1 MYTHFTKVLA
11 CALFGSAL
19 FYSSAWAVNKC
30 TGPDGAV
37 VFQDAPCAGKGEAL
51 TVRPASGAARAAPAP
66 AGSGVEAPA
75 KPQTEAQRIESNIA
89 ASQKERRLRD
99 LTEREVPRADGA
111 IRAHAQACK
120 EEQDRLEQAKG
131 RYVQNL
137 YGKTDAAQKAS
148 EQAAAAARC
157 DTKDRD
163 LREWH
168 ARLKNECQQLGGC
181 N

>member
-1 MYTHFTKVLA
+1 MRFVIFVAVL
-11 CALFGSAL
+11 CAVTSP
-19 FYSSAWAVNKC
+19 AWAVNKC

-51 TVRPASGAARAAPAP
+51 NVRPASGAARPLAPV
-66 AGSGVEAPA
+66 AGPDGQPV
-75 KPQTEAQRIESNIA
+75 KPKTEAQRIEEKVA

-99 LTEREVPRADGA
+99 LTVRDVPNAEYA

-120 EEQDRLEQAKG
+120 EEQEKLEEAKG

-137 YGKTDAAQKAS
+137 YGKTDAAQRAA

-157 DTKDRD
+157 DTKDRE
-163 LREWH
+163 LRER
-168 ARLKNECQQLGGC
+168 AAILKAECQQIGGC
-181 N
+181 K